1 MAGFIVLHKQSQLI
15 QTVVTSS
22 TPPALDSAYSFHE
35 ASSTVLDKY
44 YRLVTKARRNG
55 VCVNVGDLAAVS
67 PSFLESLK
75 DSDKR

>member
-1 MAGFIVLHKQSQLI
+1 MHKQSQLI

-22 TPPALDSAYSFHE
+22 TPPPENEHSFHE

-44 YRLVTKARRNG
+44 YKLLTKARRNG

-75 DSDKR
+75 DSNKR